1 MTADIALPAAT
12 LRPGQPSLQK
22 IASTYTPRGARTM
35 CPSPRYEA
43 KQVCVCRLV
52 DGSSMASWT
61 LGPAV
66 IATRGTAAA
75 AAPVPDG
82 GDRYP
87 ADLRVL
93 PIEDANRG

>member
-22 IASTYTPRGARTM
+22 IASTYTPRGAHDV
-35 CPSPRYEA
+35 PVAEIEA